1 MRTKK
6 LTILI
11 IGVLL
16 LLSFTTD
23 NYIIPDDYLVTNEML
38 KDFHGEKNVDGV
50 FSFDKAWF
58 KNDDLKE
65 VLIFE
70 LYTDYHRLA
79 IYHCKTDF
87 LFNDLIKNVELH
99 RKVNNNSY
107 DLADEDKKQQV
118 FKTFFDK
125 AQQIDKSYFTS
136 KQGLKLGLD
145 KNVILKKYSKPDL
158 ISIIDN
164 VEKIEWNYKGDYYF
178 EETGESP
185 TGIIAKDSFG
195 YQMIMYFKNDKLV
208 GLIIKNDIP

>member
-23 NYIIPDDYLVTNEML
+23 NYIIPDDYPVSNKML

-50 FSFDKAWF
+50 YSFSKAWF
-58 KNDDLKE
+58 KNNDLKE
-65 VLIFE
+65 ALIID

-87 LFNDLIKNVELH
+87 LLNDLIKNVELH
-99 RKVNNNSY
+99 SEVNNNSY
-107 DLADEDKKQQV
+107 DLADEDKKLQV

-125 AQQIDKSYFTS
+125 AQQIDKSYFTT

-145 KNVILKKYSKPDL
+145 KNVILKKYSKPDS
-158 ISIIDN
+158 ISTIDN
-164 VEKIEWNYKGDYYF
+164 IEKIEWNYKGDYYL